1 VSDGYHGPD
10 ADGEQTDAE
19 RRAISHGEARARFE
33 QMKVEHKEVLK
44 FVRDY
49 RAVLDKLYAD
59 KATELI
65 VRAQILLIVVGFLSA
80 LVVLVWKK

>member
-1 VSDGYHGPD
+1 
-10 ADGEQTDAE
+10 
-19 RRAISHGEARARFE
+19 
-33 QMKVEHKEVLK
+33 MKVEHKEVLK